1 LASTPSEIEGTDAIM
16 SGIADERE
24 LGTYEEPQ
32 DRNQE
37 FYD

>member
-1 LASTPSEIEGTDAIM
+1 M